1 MSNQF
6 LATVSRTKNP
16 IARQFP
22 ELMRNDDEDSLF
34 VDHIDQLEM
43 HSVYSDGR
51 TMAHIQD
58 H

>member
-1 MSNQF
+1 MSNAF
-6 LATVSRTKNP
+6 LAIPTRTRNP
-16 IARQFP
+16 IAQTFP
-22 ELMRNDDEDSLF
+22 ELMRDVDEDLQF
-34 VDHIDQLEM
+34 ADCIDQLEM

>member
-1 MSNQF
+1 MSNAF
-6 LATVSRTKNP
+6 LAIAPIRNP

-34 VDHIDQLEM
+34 VDTIDQLEI
-43 HSVYSDGR
+43 HHVYSDGR
-51 TMAHIQD
+51 TMAHIQE

>member
-1 MSNQF
+1 MSNAF
-6 LATVSRTKNP
+6 LAITPRTRNP
-16 IARQFP
+16 IARTFP

-34 VDHIDQLEM
+34 NDYIDQLESL
-43 HSVYSDGR
+43 SVYSDGR